1 VAKKEQSEEQILRAA
16 PGRGRREGH
25 RQLTRAREQRGDMTR
40 ESAAKMPQ
48 YTGPINVMTV
58 REVAAY
64 LRVHPGTIYKLLKRH
79 QIPAFR
85 IGSDWRFRIEAIDRW
100 RLEQGHGGFEEKI
113 TTN

>member
-1 VAKKEQSEEQILRAA
+1 
-16 PGRGRREGH
+16 
-25 RQLTRAREQRGDMTR
+25 MTR

-79 QIPAFR
+79 QVPAFR

-113 TTN
+113 TTD